1 MCSIVYVIRI
11 PTGTFMRKWEQ
22 NNLTALQEP
31 HYYRKTGAVK
41 RFSAPGEVQMP
52 NQALVQEGVPATKQP
67 LRVAGKPQNDPPA
80 TKQPLRVAGRPQNDP
95 PATKQPLRVAGRH
108 HFSFPAT
115 KTHFY
120 VAGTSIT
127 GETQ

>member
-1 MCSIVYVIRI
+1 
-11 PTGTFMRKWEQ
+11 MRKWEQ

-31 HYYRKTGAVK
+31 HYFRKTGAVK

-52 NQALVQEGVPATKQP
+52 NQALVQEGVPVTSRP
-67 LRVAGKPQNDPPA
+67 LRVAGK
-80 TKQPLRVAGRPQNDP
+80 PQNDP

>member
-1 MCSIVYVIRI
+1 
-11 PTGTFMRKWEQ
+11 MRKWEQ

-67 LRVAGKPQNDPPA
+67 LRVAG
-80 TKQPLRVAGRPQNDP
+80 
-95 PATKQPLRVAGRH
+95 RH